1 MATTTIAS
9 MAIAA
14 IDAVT
19 RCVRMDT
26 TVALFIG
33 VDCSMVVADLRPGI
47 RPLTAS
53 TSRPTDTND
62 RNGTNLKKTLRS
74 RYRVFLTL

>member
-1 MATTTIAS
+1 
-9 MAIAA
+9 
-14 IDAVT
+14 
-19 RCVRMDT
+19 
-26 TVALFIG
+26 
-33 VDCSMVVADLRPGI
+33 MVVADLRPGI